1 MQMPNG
7 IKSASDF
14 EAGIQ
19 KPQEQKS
26 FQILGAET
34 LTFMLNDQVFRAL
47 RQYKK
52 MYNLAWQTLI
62 QL

>member
-19 KPQEQKS
+19 TPQEQKS

-34 LTFMLNDQVFRAL
+34 LTFMLNDQVFRAQ
-47 RQYKK
+47 RQYMKL
-52 MYNLAWQTLI
+52 YNLAWQTLI

>member
-52 MYNLAWQTLI
+52 MYNLAW
-62 QL
+62 